1 MNIGVSNIDS
11 VSSVSSETLSYC
23 TPTSIVP
30 GEEHSVAIGNLMLE
44 SGESLTDARIGFVT
58 HGVLNARRD
67 NALLLL
73 PGTTNSRHAADGYI
87 GAGKAFDPSRRFIVS
102 FEALGS
108 GTSSKPSDGLGADF
122 PDYNIRDLVRCQ
134 HEVAT
139 LHLGL
144 CRFDVAGASMGAF
157 QALEWAIQYPGL
169 VRDAVLM
176 VPAARASNIFRGAVR
191 AGREILQ
198 AAMAGREPGSTM
210 AGLDALKTVTRLYF
224 PWTVSDAYL
233 ERVALQD
240 IEHEIAVSAERTA
253 AWHYWDYLKRY
264 QASASHDV
272 SLPFGGDMAAALARV
287 QARTL
292 LVPTSSERLLG
303 AVSAGELQRGIV
315 GARLAEIRTDRGHL
329 GWRAVEGASESR
341 EINRVITDFLQQGLT
356 S

>member
-1 MNIGVSNIDS
+1 MISGA
-11 VSSVSSETLSYC
+11 SSETLSYC
-23 TPTSIVP
+23 RPTPIVS
-30 GEEHSVAIGNLMLE
+30 GEEHSVLIGKLTLE
-44 SGESLTDARIGFVT
+44 SGESLAAPRIGFVT
-58 HGVLNARRD
+58 HGTLNARRD

-87 GAGKAFDPSRRFIVS
+87 GAGKAFDPSRHFIVS

-108 GTSSKPSDGLGADF
+108 GISSKPSDGLGEGF

-134 HEVAT
+134 YEVAT
-139 LHLGL
+139 GHLGL
-144 CRFDVAGASMGAF
+144 RRFDVAGASMGAF
-157 QALEWAIQYPGL
+157 QALEWAVQHPGL
-169 VRDAVLM
+169 VRDAVLV
-176 VPAARASNIFRGAVR
+176 VPAARASNVFRGVVR

-198 AAMAGREPGSTM
+198 AAMAGREPGATM
-210 AGLDALKTVTRLYF
+210 AGLAALKTVTRLYF

-233 ERVALQD
+233 ERVALAD

-272 SLPFGGDMAAALARV
+272 SLPFGGDMAAALERV

-303 AVSAGELQRGIV
+303 AASAGELQRGIR
-315 GARLAEIRTDRGHL
+315 GARLAGIQTDRGHL
-329 GWRAVEGASESR
+329 GWRAVEGARESR
-341 EINRVITDFLQQGLT
+341 EITRAVADFFQQGAPP
-356 S
+356 